1 MKTNFF
7 KKLEKL
13 NLIFEEL
20 DFNINKDFKYK
31 NKNICVVPGSFK
43 PPHKGHFEMILEC
56 TKVAELTFVFIS
68 NTSEKYISERYLSI
82 TNLNKFAK
90 IISKFELPKDLK
102 NEYDELILNANTLSY
117 NDLNNFFEIIKKYK
131 SEIDEKLI
139 SNLTKFMDSLQSKLF
154 ASIRKTS
161 NGTEI
166 TPEIAKE
173 IFEIF
178 IKAYG
183 LENKVFV
190 QISQSASPMK
200 DIIGFAN
207 NECKDCNIY
216 LGRSTKNDDF
226 KAFDSL
232 LSAFDENPTNVII
245 PFPINVKTQIS
256 ATDLRQ
262 NINNLTKDMFPD
274 KISKEDFEQIQTL
287 LV

>member
-31 NKNICVVPGSFK
+31 NKNICVIPGSFK
-43 PPHKGHFEMILEC
+43 PPHKGHFEMVLEC
-56 TKVAELTFVFIS
+56 TKVAELTFIFIS

-90 IISKFELPKDLK
+90 IISKFELPKNLK
-102 NEYDELILNANTLSY
+102 KEYDELILNADTLSY
-117 NDLNNFFEIIKKYK
+117 NDLNRFFETLKGHE
-131 SEIDEKLI
+131 SEVDEKLI
-139 SNLTKFMDSLQSKLF
+139 TNLTKFMDSLQSKLF
-154 ASIRKTS
+154 ASIRRTS

-166 TPEIAKE
+166 TPEVAKE

-178 IKAYG
+178 IKAHG

-190 QISQSASPMK
+190 QISQSSSPMK
-200 DIIGFAN
+200 DIIRFAN

-216 LGRSTKNDDF
+216 LGRSTKNEDF
-226 KAFDSL
+226 KAFDSML
-232 LSAFDENPTNVII
+232 QAFDENPSNVII

-256 ATDLRQ
+256 ATDLRR
-262 NINNLTKDMFPD
+262 NINNLTKDMFTE
-274 KISKEDFEQIQTL
+274 KISNKDFEQIRTL